1 MGGVGIE
8 QGGRRPFIGAR
19 KEKIGAIMRRNG
31 EIAGFRRDGRE
42 RGLGEEERKG
52 ERGVSVAAWVPG
64 VRERK
69 ENVSRHL
76 WLVSGVG
83 VSASWARATVRCG
96 GG

>member
-52 ERGVSVAAWVPG
+52 SGVCRWLRGSRASEREKKTLRGVCG
-64 VRERK
+64 
-69 ENVSRHL
+69 
-76 WLVSGVG
+76 WLVG
-83 VSASWARATVRCG
+83 
-96 GG
+96 